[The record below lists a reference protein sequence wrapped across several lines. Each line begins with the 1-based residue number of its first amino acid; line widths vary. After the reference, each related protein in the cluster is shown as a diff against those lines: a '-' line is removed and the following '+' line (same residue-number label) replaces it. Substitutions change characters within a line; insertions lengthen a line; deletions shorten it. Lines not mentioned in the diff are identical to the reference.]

1 MKGKKMAKAL
11 LDGKGFKLGLF
22 SPNCSSGLAVTK
34 APDRW
39 TGSWEDNLRLAKIA
53 DDAGRLALANPDLP
67 KRLAQGLELNSGD
80 SKTFYSRGPI
90 GYTDYPTA
98 P

>member
-34 APDRW
+34 ADR
-39 TGSWEDNLRLAKIA
+39 THV
-53 DDAGRLALANPDLP
+53 
-67 KRLAQGLELNSGD
+67 
-80 SKTFYSRGPI
+80 
-90 GYTDYPTA
+90 
-98 P
+98 